1 MKKSILVVI
10 ITALVGF
17 LLYELQDDPNPLIPR
32 TELSGDPDYWNVSIS
47 PDGKHIAFLSKA
59 AGSKNIFIRDADEK
73 GNEEQLTHETG
84 RGILG
89 MGWTYKKDYL
99 VYVKDNDGDENHQL
113 FSLNIKTKE
122 TKALTPGGK
131 VKTII
136 LGGSYLHPNHII
148 IGLNDRDEHY
158 FDIYKI
164 DIITGKKELVFLNK
178 GGFANF
184 YMTQN
189 LDLKLVSKFNESGG
203 MDYFIHE
210 GGGFLSPYLS
220 VSYED
225 SETTSPITFDQTG
238 ENLYWMSTS
247 SAVEKNRDTAALIK
261 KPFNKS
267 GPVEVLAES
276 DKADIKGA
284 VFSVKEKK
292 PLYTTE
298 NYLKPKYIFFD
309 DNAKK
314 DIEFLKSQQDGLPL
328 IIDSNLDENKM
339 IVTYHT
345 SDKITK
351 YYLYN
356 KERKTL
362 TILFSANENLEK
374 YNYSPMYPVEIKSR
388 DGLNLISYLT
398 LPHGVKEK
406 NGIPN
411 KPVPMILF
419 VHGGPMARDS
429 WDFLRSVQRLANR
442 GYAVLQVNY
451 RGSTGFGKNFIK
463 AGHKQH
469 WDKVAEDLQDAV
481 TWAVKQKIADPKKI
495 CIMGGSYG
503 GYQALV
509 GITKYPDHYNCAI
522 DIVGMSNLVTDIESD
537 PPYWESVKHLTLKM
551 YGDHTTTEGR
561 NELLRMSPISY
572 VDRIKTPLLIAHGQ
586 NDPRVKKSE
595 SDQVVKALQD
605 KKIPVTYVLFPD
617 EGHGFANPNNRI
629 AFDAVT
635 EKFLAVHLGGRFEPI
650 GNDLEKSTARIL
662 ANDINDKAMEK
673 RLEHPAEFIGH
684 E

>member
-1 MKKSILVVI
+1 
-10 ITALVGF
+10 
-17 LLYELQDDPNPLIPR
+17 
-32 TELSGDPDYWNVSIS
+32 
-47 PDGKHIAFLSKA
+47 
-59 AGSKNIFIRDADEK
+59 
-73 GNEEQLTHETG
+73 
-84 RGILG
+84 
-89 MGWTYKKDYL
+89 
-99 VYVKDNDGDENHQL
+99 
-113 FSLNIKTKE
+113 
-122 TKALTPGGK
+122 
-131 VKTII
+131 
-136 LGGSYLHPNHII
+136 
-148 IGLNDRDEHY
+148 
-158 FDIYKI
+158 
-164 DIITGKKELVFLNK
+164 
-178 GGFANF
+178 
-184 YMTQN
+184 
-189 LDLKLVSKFNESGG
+189 
-203 MDYFIHE
+203 
-210 GGGFLSPYLS
+210 
-220 VSYED
+220 
-225 SETTSPITFDQTG
+225 
-238 ENLYWMSTS
+238 
-247 SAVEKNRDTAALIK
+247 
-261 KPFNKS
+261 
-267 GPVEVLAES
+267 
-276 DKADIKGA
+276 
-284 VFSVKEKK
+284 
-292 PLYTTE
+292 
-298 NYLKPKYIFFD
+298 
-309 DNAKK
+309 
-314 DIEFLKSQQDGLPL
+314 
-328 IIDSNLDENKM
+328 
-339 IVTYHT
+339 
-345 SDKITK
+345 
-351 YYLYN
+351 
-356 KERKTL
+356 
-362 TILFSANENLEK
+362 
-374 YNYSPMYPVEIKSR
+374 MYPVEIKSR